1 MKFCHGIAEGVA
13 EKGRGVGVT
22 HFSQENVYYRPQ
34 TKFAKVMFLHLSVSH
49 SVHRGGLHR
58 GLGRPPPPP
67 SDTTGYSQRAGG
79 TYPTEMHSCLT
90 ML

>member
-13 EKGRGVGVT
+13 EKGRGVYIT

-34 TKFAKVMFLHLSVSH
+34 KKFAKVMFLDLCVGH

-58 GLGRPPPPP
+58 EGWAEPPPHRILRD
-67 SDTTGYSQRAGG
+67 SVNERAVRILLK
-79 TYPTEMHSCLT
+79 CILV
-90 ML
+90 